1 MYQDVQTHKETTE
14 IIHLWAKQ
22 DISDIPE
29 SVKSQRLTTI
39 SQIFSSPAGDT
50 LTTIL
55 IEGQPGIGKTTLVK
69 EICIE
74 WAEGKLLTTYKL
86 VLLLLLRDP
95 NVQKITNVQQLIEH
109 FTKSTSK
116 VTQLQD
122 YLEENMG
129 ADTTII
135 IDGFDELGNKLREH
149 SFLANTINWKGC
161 FG

>member
-1 MYQDVQTHKETTE
+1 M
-14 IIHLWAKQ
+14 
-22 DISDIPE
+22 
-29 SVKSQRLTTI
+29 
-39 SQIFSSPAGDT
+39 
-50 LTTIL
+50 
-55 IEGQPGIGKTTLVK
+55 K

-149 SFLANTINWKGC
+149 SFLANTIN
-161 FG
+161 